1 MSRGVMLL
9 LVQWDWQSA
18 SASHACAAL
27 PNAMVSATTPAAKP
41 VIKILM
47 VAPLD
52 CDMIQ
57 GII

>member
-1 MSRGVMLL
+1 M
-9 LVQWDWQSA
+9 VQWDWQSA